1 MSVDDCSL
9 SADKCSPTDECL
21 NTDGSSD
28 PPEGI
33 TGPLGAESAICLCL
47 CVDVDECAVS
57 ADDCSPADDCVNTQG
72 SFDCLPRCADGF
84 QRSTLEPLHCIGA

>member
-1 MSVDDCSL
+1 MSVCV
-9 SADKCSPTDECL
+9 
-21 NTDGSSD
+21 
-28 PPEGI
+28 
-33 TGPLGAESAICLCL
+33 